1 MNKFRGTVPPPTA
14 FQETLREIT
23 ETLAREL
30 ACPTQRAPDWSDF
43 EWTIARAVAAMH
55 GVSPLLS
62 KTLRWQGP
70 AGWVTFLEEQR
81 VHTATRHTRIAEL
94 LQRLDERGRAEGI
107 AAVALKGAALHA
119 IGLYAIGER
128 PMADID
134 LLVRPAD
141 AERMARLLE
150 SLGFYETGA
159 SWKERVFTPAVERA
173 VGGLGEHSDND
184 IKIELHER
192 ICEKL
197 PWRITDVTDCV
208 FPTQAR
214 PGVNAYPSTASL
226 MIHLL
231 LHAAGAMAFQ
241 ALRLLHLHDLAQLSS
256 RMTEADWDHVLAQR
270 TSGGRLWWAFPPL
283 NLASRYF
290 SSRIPGRVL
299 AALADDCPF
308 VLDMVSRRRTLY
320 EVSYSY
326 PCIDAF
332 PGVEWVQSMR
342 ELLEYAVSRV
352 RPSAEHVAL
361 RQYTAKAHAWASQS
375 QWARLSQGRRIVRWV
390 TSRPPR
396 AVTMHAV
403 SAALGDA
410 Q

>member
-1 MNKFRGTVPPPTA
+1 MNKSRSATLPPTA
-14 FQETLREIT
+14 FQGTLRKIT
-23 ETLAREL
+23 ETLAAEL
-30 ACPTQRAPDWSDF
+30 ACSTQHAPEWSDF

-55 GVSPLLS
+55 GVAPLLS

-81 VHTATRHTRIAEL
+81 VHTATRHGRMAEL
-94 LQRLDERGRAEGI
+94 LRRIDERARAQGI

-141 AERMARLLE
+141 AGRMALLLE
-150 SLGFYETGA
+150 SLGFYEAGTT
-159 SWKERVFTPAVERA
+159 WKERLFLPIVEHAVS
-173 VGGLGEHSDND
+173 GLGEHSNND
-184 IKIELHER
+184 VKIELHER

-197 PWRITDVTDCV
+197 PLHITDVTKSV
-208 FPTQAR
+208 FPADAR

-241 ALRLLHLHDLAQLSS
+241 ALRLLHLHDLAQLSL
-256 RMTEADWDHVLAQR
+256 RMTEADWDQVLAQR
-270 TSGGRLWWAFPPL
+270 RPGARPWWAFPPL
-283 NLASRYF
+283 NLASQYF
-290 SSRIPGRVL
+290 SHRVPSRVL
-299 AALADDCPF
+299 AALADECPF
-308 VLDMVSRRRTLY
+308 VLQTVSRRRTLY
-320 EVSYSY
+320 DVSYSY
-326 PCIDAF
+326 PCVDAF

-342 ELLEYAVSRV
+342 ELLEYTVSRV
-352 RPSAEHVAL
+352 RPSAAHLAE
-361 RQYTAKAHAWASQS
+361 RQHTANNQAWASQS

-396 AVTMHAV
+396 PVTVHAV
-403 SAALGDA
+403 NLALG
-410 Q
+410 QGR